1 MGGYQRE
8 RDEHALPMY
17 EFTCQLATM
26 EPPPPEVQQLFGAMW
41 GNQRAMDGFVQ
52 MMPGRSHRRNSSRPR
67 TSVRSWPRPDREP
80 PCRSLAGSRPVLTYP
95 MAPDGVES
103 DARYL

>member
-26 EPPPPEVQQLFGAMW
+26 EPPPPEVQQLFGVI
-41 GNQRAMDGFVQ
+41 GGDQRAMDGFVQ
-52 MMPGRSHRRNSSRPR
+52 MNAGTISPAEFFSPESVGRI
-67 TSVRSWPRPDREP
+67 
-80 PCRSLAGSRPVLTYP
+80 
-95 MAPDGVES
+95 MAAAQS
-103 DARYL
+103 AN